1 MRSQFLF
8 SMSTPITSPN
18 TNLLEAAWQR
28 QQAYSKNAS
37 RHQRRFL
44 WLRSLLA
51 SLSVVVVILAV
62 VEGHELNEPWHD
74 VIGNT
79 LLVLPIT
86 ITALLAFSVRFDRG
100 QNWVLLRGRAE
111 SLKTEIYYYRT
122 CVKPYEKKDRDALLS
137 KRIQY
142 ISDGIKG
149 SPVHQGALSPYE
161 HEVTPNGKDKRPK
174 LRMGIVILM
183 GSILIKGGTKL
194 MGIVWDFL
202 FRFKEE
208 NSSPQTEEEENRC
221 SDLTNPEHYLQ
232 FRLVTQFEW
241 YRKQSKILAQQLQIF
256 QTSVYIFGGVGTLLA
271 AFETSRS
278 WVAVTTALVG
288 AFTNYL
294 EVKRI
299 EASLVGYN
307 QAADTLYDIRAWW
320 YSLSAAERHDPDTKR
335 PDQKKFQRLVD
346 SCEGTIRSETTS
358 WLQDMQDRLAQLY
371 GIDDGDSDDESDDA
385 ATQKN
390 VEEKTSYPHGIDEDK
405 NADPDNESVD

>member
-1 MRSQFLF
+1 MPT
-8 SMSTPITSPN
+8 STTSPN
-18 TNLLEAAWQR
+18 TKLLEAAWQR
-28 QQAYSKNAS
+28 QQVYSKNAS

-44 WLRSLLA
+44 LLRSLLA
-51 SLSVVVVILAV
+51 TLSVMVVMLAV
-62 VEGHELNEPWHD
+62 VEGNGLNSPWDTIVGH
-74 VIGNT
+74 T

-100 QNWVLLRGRAE
+100 QNWILLRGRAE

-122 CVKPYEKKDRDALLS
+122 CVNPYEKKDRDALLS

-161 HEVTPNGKDKRPK
+161 YEVTPSGKDNRPK
-174 LRMGIVILM
+174 PRMGLVILM
-183 GSILIKGGTKL
+183 GSVILKGGAKL
-194 MGIVWDFL
+194 IGIVWDFL
-202 FRFKEE
+202 FEFKEE

-221 SDLTNPEHYLQ
+221 SDLTDPEHYLQ

-241 YRKQSKILAQQLQIF
+241 YRKQSKKLAQQLHIF

-271 AFETSRS
+271 AFDISRS

-320 YSLSAAERHDPDTKR
+320 YSLPEEERHDPATKR
-335 PDQKKFQRLVD
+335 PDQKKFQHLVN

-371 GIDDGDSDDESDDA
+371 GVDDGDSDDESNGV
-385 ATQKN
+385 ATKN
-390 VEEKTSYPHGIDEDK
+390 VAEEKTIHPDEIDENE
-405 NADPDNESVD
+405 NASQDNTSLDSASI

>member
-1 MRSQFLF
+1 MQ
-8 SMSTPITSPN
+8 TPTTAPDN
-18 TNLLEAAWQR
+18 KLLKAAWQR

-44 WLRSLLA
+44 LLRSLLA
-51 SLSVVVVILAV
+51 TLSVLVVILAV
-62 VEGHELNEPWHD
+62 VEGDDLNSPWD
-74 VIGNT
+74 AIIGHT

-122 CVKPYEKKDRDALLS
+122 CVKPYESKARDALLS

-142 ISDGIKG
+142 ISEGIKG

-161 HEVTPNGKDKRPK
+161 HEVTPDGQENRPK
-174 LRMGIVILM
+174 LRMGIVIFV
-183 GSILIKGGTKL
+183 GSVILKEGAKL
-194 MGIVWDFL
+194 MGLLWDFL
-202 FRFKEE
+202 FKFKEDK
-208 NSSPQTEEEENRC
+208 SSPQTEEEKNRC

-241 YRKQSKILAQQLQIF
+241 YRKQAKKLAQQLQIF

-271 AFETSRS
+271 AFEISRS

-299 EASLVGYN
+299 EASLIGYN

-320 YSLSAAERHDPDTKR
+320 YSLAAEERYDPKTKR
-335 PDQKKFQRLVD
+335 PDQKQFRRLVD

-371 GIDDGDSDDESDDA
+371 GIDDSDSEDKTGDDDA
-385 ATQKN
+385 TNSVQDKASQQD
-390 VEEKTSYPHGIDEDK
+390 EIDEK
-405 NADPDNESVD
+405 ENSDPDNRSVE

>member
-1 MRSQFLF
+1 
-8 SMSTPITSPN
+8 MSTPTTSPN
-18 TNLLEAAWQR
+18 IKLLESAWQR

-44 WLRSLLA
+44 LLRSLLA
-51 SLSVVVVILAV
+51 FLSVMVVILAV
-62 VEGHELNEPWHD
+62 AEGHELNASWHS
-74 VIGNT
+74 VIGNI

-161 HEVTPNGKDKRPK
+161 HEVTPDGKDNRPK
-174 LRMGIVILM
+174 PRMGIVILI
-183 GSILIKGGTKL
+183 GSVLLKGGTKFIGL
-194 MGIVWDFL
+194 VWDFL
-202 FRFKEE
+202 FKFKEE
-208 NSSPQTEEEENRC
+208 NSSPKTEEEENRC
-221 SDLTNPEHYLQ
+221 SDLTDPEHYLQ

-241 YRKQSKILAQQLQIF
+241 YRKQSKKLAQQLQIF
-256 QTSVYIFGGVGTLLA
+256 QTSVYILGGVGTLLA
-271 AFETSRS
+271 AFDHSKS

-320 YSLSAAERHDPDTKR
+320 YSLSAAERHAPDTKR

-371 GIDDGDSDDESDDA
+371 GIDDGDSDDESNGS
-385 ATQKN
+385 ATKD
-390 VEEKTSYPHGIDEDK
+390 VAKEKTSHPDETDENE
-405 NADPDNESVD
+405 NADQDNKSVD